1 VRSSGK
7 KKSRA
12 ASTRE
17 STLAVFNPL
26 PVNALA
32 AKSRDREGSLEGR
45 VSAKAEA
52 LLRRYAEDLALR
64 YAERTVPEYV
74 AHVRAFLTWIE
85 ARGLV
90 LPALTRADLQRYQAE
105 LVAER
110 KPNGAPYSAGFHV
123 NRLSALK
130 SFFGFLLRRHLV
142 LLDPTAGLDR
152 PRLEIRLPRAI
163 LTPREARRI
172 VEAPRS
178 RSPLAL
184 RDRAIL
190 ETLYATGIRATELIQ
205 LSPFDV
211 DTEEGVLRVVRG
223 KGGKDRH
230 VPLTRAAADAIDA
243 YLVKGRPILLVAE
256 KTGSGIY
263 PSKAAR
269 RLFVSPR
276 GGVLYRATLDKLVH
290 RWATQARITKRVT
303 AHVFRHSVA
312 TQLLKRGADIRHIQ
326 VLLGHASLSTT
337 ERYTRVEISDL
348 QAVVKRAHPRGR

>member
-1 VRSSGK
+1 MIDRGDDDDP
-7 KKSRA
+7 SR
-12 ASTRE
+12 
-17 STLAVFNPL
+17 
-26 PVNALA
+26 
-32 AKSRDREGSLEGR
+32 
-45 VSAKAEA
+45 
-52 LLRRYAEDLALR
+52 
-64 YAERTVPEYV
+64 
-74 AHVRAFLTWIE
+74 
-85 ARGLV
+85 
-90 LPALTRADLQRYQAE
+90 ALTRADLHRYQAD
-105 LVAER
+105 LVAQR
-110 KPNGAPYSAGFHV
+110 KPNGTPYSAGFHV

-130 SFFGFLLRRHLV
+130 SFFGFLLRRQIV
-142 LLDPTAGLDR
+142 LLDPMAGLER
-152 PRLEIRLPRAI
+152 PRLETRLPRAI
-163 LTPREARRI
+163 LTRREARRI
-172 VEAPRS
+172 VEAPRA

-190 ETLYATGIRATELIQ
+190 ETLYATGIRASELIH

-211 DTEEGVLRVVRG
+211 DTEEGVLRVIHG

-230 VPLTRAAADAIDA
+230 VPLTCAAADAIA
-243 YLVKGRPILLVAE
+243 TYLVNGRPVLLAAK

-290 RWATQARITKRVT
+290 RWAKQARIKKRVT

-312 TQLLKRGADIRHIQ
+312 AQLLKRGADIRHIQ

>member
-1 VRSSGK
+1 MAGRNANGDKQV
-7 KKSRA
+7 A
-12 ASTRE
+12 
-17 STLAVFNPL
+17 LNL
-26 PVNALA
+26 PPRHRHQQA
-32 AKSRDREGSLEGR
+32 R

-74 AHVRAFLTWIE
+74 AHVRAFLAWVD
-85 ARGLV
+85 ACSLA
-90 LPALTRADLQRYQAE
+90 LPALTRADLQRYQTE
-105 LVAER
+105 LVAQR

-130 SFFGFLLRRHLV
+130 SFFGFLLRRHVV
-142 LLDPTAGLDR
+142 LLDPTAGLER
-152 PRLEIRLPRAI
+152 PRLETRLPRAI

-178 RSPLAL
+178 RTPLGL

-190 ETLYATGIRATELIQ
+190 ETLYATGIRASELIA

-211 DTEEGVLRVVRG
+211 DTEDGVLRVVRG

-230 VPLTRAAADAIDA
+230 VPLTRAAAVAIAA
-243 YLVKGRPILLVAE
+243 YLVNGRPVLLAAKRV
-256 KTGSGIY
+256 GSGIY

-290 RWATQARITKRVT
+290 HWARHAKITKCVT

-326 VLLGHASLSTT
+326 ALLGHASLSTT

>member
-1 VRSSGK
+1 MTTRHVATNLSPSMAGRNSPNGK
-7 KKSRA
+7 PL
-12 ASTRE
+12 
-17 STLAVFNPL
+17 LANQP
-26 PVNALA
+26 P
-32 AKSRDREGSLEGR
+32 RHRHQQGSL
-45 VSAKAEA
+45 SAKIEA

-64 YAERTVPEYV
+64 CAERTVPEYV
-74 AHVRAFLTWIE
+74 THVRAFLTWIE
-85 ARGLV
+85 TRGLT

-105 LVAER
+105 LVAQR
-110 KPNGAPYSAGFHV
+110 KPTGAPYSAGFHV

-130 SFFGFLLRRHLV
+130 SFFGFLLRRHVV
-142 LLDPTAGLDR
+142 LLDPTAGLER
-152 PRLEIRLPRAI
+152 PRLDTRLPRAI

-172 VEAPRS
+172 VEAPRT
-178 RSPLAL
+178 RTPIGL

-190 ETLYATGIRATELIQ
+190 ETLYATGIRASELIH

-243 YLVKGRPILLVAE
+243 YLVKGRPALLATK

-290 RWATQARITKRVT
+290 RWAKQARVKKCVT
-303 AHVFRHSVA
+303 AHVLRHSVA

>member
-1 VRSSGK
+1 MRSSGK
-7 KKSRA
+7 KPRPANTRENGLAISKSR
-12 ASTRE
+12 SD
-17 STLAVFNPL
+17 NNL
-26 PVNALA
+26 P
-32 AKSRDREGSLEGR
+32 AKSRDREPSLQGR
-45 VSAKAEA
+45 VSAKSEG
-52 LLRRYAEDLALR
+52 LLRRYGEDLALR
-64 YAERTVPEYV
+64 CAERTVPEYV
-74 AHVRAFLTWIE
+74 AHVRAFLTWVE
-85 ARGLV
+85 ARSFS
-90 LPALTRADLQRYQAE
+90 LPALTRADLHRYQAE
-105 LVAER
+105 LVAQR

-130 SFFGFLLRRHLV
+130 SFFGFLLRRQIV
-142 LLDPTAGLDR
+142 LLDPTAGLER
-152 PRLEIRLPRAI
+152 PRLETRLPRAI

-172 VEAPRS
+172 VEAPRT
-178 RSPLAL
+178 RTPLAL

-190 ETLYATGIRATELIQ
+190 ETLYATGIRASELIY

-211 DTEEGVLRVVRG
+211 DTEDGVLRVIRG

-230 VPLTRAAADAIDA
+230 VPLTRAAANAIAA
-243 YLVKGRPILLVAE
+243 YLVNGRPVFLAAKKVS
-256 KTGSGIY
+256 SGIY
-263 PSKAAR
+263 PSKASR

-290 RWATQARITKRVT
+290 RWAKQARIKKNVT